1 MTTDRADCG
10 ILDYDCI
17 AETQQ
22 MLPWGSQYRN
32 IVSREGHA
40 WVLAS
45 LDSDPQVAAAA
56 LAAEDAARQLGARGT
71 LSLLAY
77 SDGSVIA
84 DGIEGSAAAVI
95 RIGDVDVSATIRLAA
110 ADRALS
116 SGRSEWAGL
125 LLVQA
130 ILRRVRANVT
140 LRLGN
145 LQVVNRFD
153 DGEER
158 FAHDWLRQNER
169 DMASLAWEMAA
180 ARERRGFGSIKV
192 LHQLGH
198 PEKRKA
204 AADYDEHERYNVK
217 VDALTHAITPDMPL
231 YISFRRTGRRQ
242 TQLWY
247 EPTEHENVGHGT
259 CHEVTGDVYRHSLVL
274 RSAAQRSGGE
284 RSFYAP
290 RRRAPPEG
298 REGVS
303 FSVWAH
309 SDTTKSDHKRTHHT
323 HKGKDARRSLDSG
336 LPHSLRQSDRG
347 RQRRERATRA
357 VSKNKQGP
365 SSRAAQAPPFFKG
378 CGDRER
384 CQFPFLWKDRIRRI

>member
-1 MTTDRADCG
+1 MLRNVELEVIAATNNSACESPRSACSDSDSSNVMTTDKADRG

-17 AETQQ
+17 AATQQ

-56 LAAEDAARQLGARGT
+56 LAAEDAARQLGARET

-95 RIGDVDVSATIRLAA
+95 RIGSVDVCATIRLAA

-145 LQVVNRFD
+145 LQVVNKFD

-158 FAHDWLRQNER
+158 FAHDWLRHNER
-169 DMASLAWEMAA
+169 DMASLA
-180 ARERRGFGSIKV
+180 
-192 LHQLGH
+192 
-198 PEKRKA
+198 
-204 AADYDEHERYNVK
+204 
-217 VDALTHAITPDMPL
+217 
-231 YISFRRTGRRQ
+231 
-242 TQLWY
+242 
-247 EPTEHENVGHGT
+247 
-259 CHEVTGDVYRHSLVL
+259 
-274 RSAAQRSGGE
+274 
-284 RSFYAP
+284 
-290 RRRAPPEG
+290 
-298 REGVS
+298 
-303 FSVWAH
+303 
-309 SDTTKSDHKRTHHT
+309 
-323 HKGKDARRSLDSG
+323 
-336 LPHSLRQSDRG
+336 
-347 RQRRERATRA
+347 
-357 VSKNKQGP
+357 
-365 SSRAAQAPPFFKG
+365 
-378 CGDRER
+378 
-384 CQFPFLWKDRIRRI
+384 